1 MEIATLVEAE
11 KPRIQSLARADAILS
26 AVMNNR
32 EATPLSK
39 LTETLGLNKTTVY
52 NLAESLV
59 VLGFLMRTRN
69 PKGYKLGL
77 RCLELGRH
85 VSKSLPI
92 LELSRPVLRELC
104 QSTGEA
110 VNLAMPYF
118 QEAILVEALQSQLG
132 VRATAY
138 AGARSNYHS
147 SACGKVLLA
156 FFPDERRE
164 WVLNNIELIKLTQF
178 TITDRGE
185 LEQQLEDIRVKG
197 FATEVQENELGASCS
212 AAPIFGPFDEVVAS
226 ISVTGV
232 VHRMSPERVA
242 EISSELTQRCARL
255 SRELI
260 AK

>member
-59 VLGFLMRTRN
+59 VLGFLMRTSN

-77 RCLELGRH
+77 RCLELGRY
-85 VSKSLPI
+85 VSKNLPI

-132 VRATAY
+132 VRSTAY

-156 FFPDERRE
+156 FFRDERRE
-164 WVLNNIELIKLTQF
+164 WVLKY
-178 TITDRGE
+178 
-185 LEQQLEDIRVKG
+185 RVY
-197 FATEVQENELGASCS
+197 
-212 AAPIFGPFDEVVAS
+212 
-226 ISVTGV
+226 
-232 VHRMSPERVA
+232 
-242 EISSELTQRCARL
+242 
-255 SRELI
+255 
-260 AK
+260 